1 MIVIFLFLAAAYS
14 GWSIGANDSG
24 NCVGTIVGGGVISFR
39 KAIILVAG
47 FIILGAVL
55 QGQKVMKTVG
65 KGIILSSSSSYQDY
79 HDQAPP
85 SEFKNFFPTDKI
97 PDLGIFVALFSA
109 AIFVS
114 LATYSSIPVSTSQS
128 IVGGVAGVGVGV
140 VGFQASYFKLAVIGK
155 IMGSWIICP
164 FLTMV
169 LAFLIYYLLNS
180 FLKKAKSISAW
191 SGILRIMVIGA
202 AAYSAYSLGA
212 NDVGNSIGPLLNKY
226 PDKGFYLSIFGAL
239 VLAIG
244 GLTFSRRVCE
254 TVGKNITP
262 LDLPGAFA
270 AQISGAFGIHLFSML
285 GIPVSTSQAIVGA
298 VIGVGLVKGVSAVSR
313 RTVVQIIVGWVA
325 TPICAA
331 VFAALAYRI
340 ISSLLP

>member
-1 MIVIFLFLAAAYS
+1 MIVLLLFLAAAYS

-39 KAIILVAG
+39 KAIILVAV
-47 FIILGAVL
+47 FVVLGAVL

-65 KGIILSSSSSYQDY
+65 KGIIISSSQSYQAT
-79 HDQAPP
+79 HHHPP
-85 SEFKNFFPTDKI
+85 PADFNKYFPTEKI
-97 PDLGIFVALFSA
+97 PDLGIFVALLSA

-128 IVGGVAGVGVGV
+128 IVGGVAGVGLGI
-140 VGFQASYFKLAVIGK
+140 VGFQAQYFKIGMLVH
-155 IMGSWIICP
+155 ILGSWVICP
-164 FLTMV
+164 LMTMI
-169 LAFLIYYLLNS
+169 LAFLIYALLNKILQRAKN
-180 FLKKAKSISAW
+180 FYAWNGVLKV
-191 SGILRIMVIGA
+191 MVIMA

-212 NDVGNSIGPLLNKY
+212 NDVGNAIGPILNKY
-226 PDKGFYLSIFGAL
+226 PDKGFYLTIFGGL

-270 AQISGAFGIHLFSML
+270 AQISGAFGIHLFSMM

-298 VIGVGLVKGVSAVSR
+298 VIGVGLVKSVKAVSR
-313 RTVVQIIVGWVA
+313 KTVIQIMIGWVA
-325 TPICAA
+325 TPACAA
-331 VFAALAYRI
+331 IFAAVLYRI
-340 ISSLLP
+340 LASLL